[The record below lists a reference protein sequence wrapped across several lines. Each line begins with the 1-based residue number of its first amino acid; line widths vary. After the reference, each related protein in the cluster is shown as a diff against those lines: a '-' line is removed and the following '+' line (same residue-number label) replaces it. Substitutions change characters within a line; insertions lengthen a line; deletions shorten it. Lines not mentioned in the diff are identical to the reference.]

1 MVNLSSQ
8 VKFFCTLIAL
18 IACVSISFAQTDAY
32 WQQEVNYNI
41 EVSLD
46 DNKHELQ
53 GVINIT
59 YVNNSPDT
67 LQYLYFHL
75 WPNAYKNI
83 NTAFA
88 KQQLEN
94 GSTDFRFSNKADK
107 GYIDGLDFMVNSLP
121 AQFTP
126 DSTHIDYGI
135 LKLNNPLYPGGKLN
149 IKTPFHVKI
158 PESYSR
164 LGHVEQS
171 YQITQW
177 YPKPAVYDKTGWHPM
192 PYLDQGEFYSEFGT
206 FNVKITLPANYVVGA
221 SGDLKTESEALWLD
235 SLANGSIK
243 AWQDENFPESSKQTK
258 TIEYELK
265 NAHDFAWFA
274 DKRFKVIKDEATL
287 PSGRKVTTWAMY
299 TSTPRQ
305 RGMMQ
310 TVVPWKNGAKYVA
323 NAIEHYSKYLGEYP
337 YNVATAVEGALSAGG
352 GMEYPTITIVG
363 SAATKKQLET
373 VTVHEVGHFWLYG
386 ILGSNERRY
395 PWMDEGINSF
405 YENLYFED
413 RYPKQTLVD
422 MDGVDKALD
431 LGWAKRIYQ
440 SQLFYLFA
448 ASQNTDQAIGL
459 PSEDF
464 TGLNYG
470 AIVYGK
476 GAVAMQ
482 YLRSYL
488 GDSIYDVAMHRY
500 FDEWKFKHP
509 QPEDLKQVLETSTGK
524 NLDWFFNDVIN
535 TDKRLDYAITKA
547 RIGEDYEQYYSIEV
561 HNRGGIVAPF
571 PISALDADGKVVHTI
586 WFDGTATDTTVL
598 FPDGEYANFRI
609 DAGMDMPEYNRA
621 NDTYRTRG
629 LMRRTEPIR
638 FQFLGSLDNPY
649 KNQLFIAPAIGW
661 NNYDKTMVG
670 LVLYNHLLPFKKFEY
685 ELVPMIGTASVQ
697 FTGTGRI
704 AYNWLPKESKIK
716 RVTLSLGAQRF
727 SHLLRPE
734 VLTWSRLMPSLR
746 FEMKPKTPR
755 NVNSFAVNLR
765 SVNIWQDYLY
775 SNEVVKSSYYVNE
788 AVGEFHHRSTLNPFG
803 MEVGVRQANNFA
815 VAFTEAKFKIH
826 YLKAKESITIRFFAG
841 GFLFDNK
848 NPSAINP
855 PNPVLQLSGSA
866 GNGSDKLTM
875 FQRDY
880 MYDHYYLDRNGLDPV
895 FAQQVVTK
903 DGGFRSRTIVG
914 DTRKFLT
921 SLTVDVTA
929 PSKIPVKLFAG
940 MAGFIDGSNEFNIA
954 AELGLAVVIIPDMFE
969 INFPLVTTDNI
980 KQNQETGLG
989 LDKFYQKITFTL
1001 NIRQM
1006 DPLAM
1011 LRNMKLF

>member
-1 MVNLSSQ
+1 MVNLHTQ
-8 VKFFCTLIAL
+8 VKFFSTLATIL
-18 IACVSISFAQTDAY
+18 CCVSFTFAQTNTY

-41 EVSLD
+41 EVTLD

-53 GVINIT
+53 GVINIS

-88 KQQLEN
+88 KQQVEN
-94 GSTDFRFSNKADK
+94 GEIDFRFSYRADQ
-107 GYIDGLDFMVNSLP
+107 GYIDGLDFVVNNLP
-121 AQFTP
+121 AQFIP

-135 LKLNNPLYPGGKLN
+135 LKLNNPLYPGGELT

-221 SGDLKTESEALWLD
+221 SGDLKTVSESLWLD
-235 SLANGSIK
+235 SLADGSKK
-243 AWQDENFPESSKQTK
+243 AWQEQSFPESSKQTK
-258 TIEYELK
+258 TLQYELN

-274 DKRFKVIKDEATL
+274 DKRFKVKKDQALLANGDT
-287 PSGRKVTTWAMY
+287 VVCWAMY
-299 TSTPRQ
+299 TSD
-305 RGMMQ
+305 
-310 TVVPWKNGAKYVA
+310 AKKGVWNSAAQYVA
-323 NAIEHYSKYLGEYP
+323 NSIEHYSKYLGYYP
-337 YNVATAVEGALSAGG
+337 YKVATAVEGALSAGG

-363 SAATKKQLET
+363 SATNKKQLET
-373 VTVHEVGHFWLYG
+373 ITVHEVGHFWLYG
-386 ILGSNERRY
+386 ILGTNERRY

-413 RYPKQTLVD
+413 NYPNQTLLD
-422 MDGVDKALD
+422 MPGADKVLD
-431 LGWAKRIYQ
+431 LGWAKRAYQ
-440 SQLFYLFA
+440 SQLLYLYSA
-448 ASQNTDQAIGL
+448 TRNEDQALGL
-459 PSEDF
+459 ASEDF
-464 TGLNYG
+464 TALNYG
-470 AIVYGK
+470 AIVYAK
-476 GAVAMQ
+476 GAVAMK
-482 YLRSYL
+482 YLRGYL
-488 GDSIYDVAMHRY
+488 GDSIYDAAMHRY

-509 QPEDLKQVLETSTGK
+509 QPEDLRQVLETSTGK
-524 NLDWFFNDVIN
+524 NLGWFFDEVIN

-547 RIGEDYEQYYSIEV
+547 RKHPDYSQYYEIQV
-561 HNRGGIVAPF
+561 ANKGGINAPY
-571 PISALDADGKVVHTI
+571 PISALNADGKVMKTI
-586 WFDGTATDTTVL
+586 WYNGAAKDTTVL
-598 FPDGEYANFRI
+598 FPVGEYLNFRI
-609 DAGMDMPEYNRA
+609 DANMDMPEYNRS
-621 NDTYRTRG
+621 NDTYRARG
-629 LMRRTEPIR
+629 LMHKVEPVR

-649 KNQLFIAPAIGW
+649 KSQLFIAPAIAW

-670 LVLYNHLLPFKKFEY
+670 IALYNHLLPNKKLEY

-704 AYNWLPKESKIK
+704 AYNWLPKDNKIK
-716 RVTLSLGAQRF
+716 RVTLSIAGQRF
-727 SHLLRPE
+727 SHLLNPE
-734 VLTWSRLMPSLR
+734 VLTWSRITPALR
-746 FEMKPKTPR
+746 FEFKPKTSR
-755 NVNSFAVNLR
+755 NVNSFALNMR
-765 SVNIWQDYLY
+765 SVNIWQDYY
-775 SNEVVKSSYYVNE
+775 YNKEVVKSRYYVNE
-788 AVGEFHHRSTLNPFG
+788 AVVEYNHRSTLNPFG
-803 MEVGVRQANNFA
+803 AEIGIRQANTFA
-815 VAFTEAKFKIH
+815 VAFAEAKFKIR
-826 YLKAKESITIRFFAG
+826 YLKAKESINIRFFVG

-848 NPSAINP
+848 NPSDINP
-855 PNPVLQLSGSA
+855 PNPVLQLSGSG

-880 MYDHYYLDRNGLDPV
+880 MFDHYYLDRNGLDPV
-895 FAQQVVTK
+895 FAQQIVTK

-914 DTRKFLT
+914 DTKQFLT

-940 MAGFIDGSNEFNIA
+940 MAGFIDGSKEFNFA
-954 AELGLAVVIIPDMFE
+954 AELGLAVVVIPDLFE
-969 INFPLVTTDNI
+969 INFPLLTTSNI

-989 LDKFYQKITFTL
+989 LSKFYQKITFTL

-1006 DPLAM
+1006 DPLA
-1011 LRNMKLF
+1011 LIRNMKLL

>member
-1 MVNLSSQ
+1 MVNLSTL
-8 VKFFCTLIAL
+8 VKFFCTLIAI

-41 EVSLD
+41 EVRLD

-53 GVINIT
+53 GVINIS

-88 KQQLEN
+88 KQQVQN
-94 GSTDFRFSNKADK
+94 GETDFHFSNVADR
-107 GYIDGLDFMVNSLP
+107 GYIDGLDFMVNNLP
-121 AQFTP
+121 AQFIP
-126 DSTHIDYGI
+126 DSTHIDYGV
-135 LKLNNPLYPGGKLN
+135 LKLNNPLYPGGKLT

-177 YPKPAVYDKTGWHPM
+177 YPKPAVYDKDGWHPM

-206 FNVKITLPANYVVGA
+206 FNVTITLPANYVVGA
-221 SGDLKTESEALWLD
+221 SGDLKTQSEALWLD
-235 SLANGSIK
+235 SLANGSIQ
-243 AWQDENFPESSKQTK
+243 AWQEQTFPESSKQTK
-258 TIEYELK
+258 TITYELN

-274 DKRFKVIKDEATL
+274 DKRFKVDKEKAILGNGDT
-287 PSGRKVTTWAMY
+287 VICWAMY
-299 TSTPRQ
+299 TTTKKSTWRS
-305 RGMMQ
+305 
-310 TVVPWKNGAKYVA
+310 GAKYVA
-323 NAIEHYSKYLGEYP
+323 NAIEHYSKYLGNYP
-337 YNVATAVEGALSAGG
+337 YKVATAVEGALSAGG

-363 SAATKKQLET
+363 SANTLKQLET

-405 YENLYFED
+405 YEDLYFQVN
-413 RYPKQTLVD
+413 YPKLKFVEA
-422 MDGVDKALD
+422 DGLRKAFD
-431 LGWAKRIYQ
+431 LEWAKRSYQ
-440 SQLFYLFA
+440 NHLLYLYSA
-448 ASQNTDQAIGL
+448 TQNKDQALGL
-459 PSEDF
+459 SSEDF
-464 TGLNYG
+464 TSINYG
-470 AIVYGK
+470 AIVYAK

-488 GDSIYDVAMHRY
+488 GDSIYDATMHRY

-509 QPEDLKQVLETSTGK
+509 QPEDLRQVLENSTGK
-524 NLDWFFNDVIN
+524 NLGWFFNDIIN
-535 TDKRLDYAITKA
+535 SDKRLDYAIFKA
-547 RIGEDYEQYYSIEV
+547 RKEMDYEGYYSIYV
-561 HNRGGIVAPF
+561 TNKGGIVAPF

-586 WFDGTATDTTVL
+586 WFDGVVNDTMVL
-598 FPDGEYANFRI
+598 FPIGEYANFRI
-609 DAGMDMPEYNRA
+609 DADMDMPEFNRA

-629 LMRRTEPIR
+629 LMRKVEPIR

-649 KNQLFIAPAIGW
+649 KNQLFIAPAIAW

-685 ELVPMIGTASVQ
+685 ELAPMIGTASVQ
-697 FTGTGRI
+697 FTGTGRV
-704 AYNWLPKESKIK
+704 AYNFIPKGNKIQ
-716 RVTLSLGAQRF
+716 RVTLGIGGQRF
-727 SHLLRPE
+727 SHLLTPE
-734 VLTWSRLMPSLR
+734 VLTWSRLVPSLN
-746 FEMKPKTPR
+746 FEFKPKTPR
-755 NVNSFAVNLR
+755 NVNSFALNLR
-765 SVNIWQDYLY
+765 SVNIWQDYLLRMG
-775 SNEVVKSSYYVNE
+775 VVKSRYYVNE
-788 AVGEFHHRSTLNPFG
+788 AVGQFHHRSTLNPFG
-803 MEVGVRQANNFA
+803 IEVGIRQASNFA

-826 YLKAKESITIRFFAG
+826 YLKAKESITIRFFTG
-841 GFLFDNK
+841 GFLVNNK
-848 NPSAINP
+848 SGSDINP
-855 PNPVLQLSGSA
+855 PNPVLQLSGSG
-866 GNGSDKLTM
+866 GNGSDRLTM

-880 MYDHYYLDRNGLDPV
+880 IFDHYYLDRNGLDPV

-914 DTRKFLT
+914 DTRSFLT
-921 SLTVDVTA
+921 SVTVDVTA
-929 PSKIPVKLFAG
+929 PSKLPVKLFAG
-940 MAGFIDGSNEFNIA
+940 MAGFIDGSNEFKIA
-954 AELGLAVVIIPDMFE
+954 AELGLALVVIPNLFE
-969 INFPLVTTDNI
+969 INFPLITTDNI
-980 KQNQETGLG
+980 KLNQETGLG

-1006 DPLAM
+1006 DPLA
-1011 LRNMKLF
+1011 LIRNFKLF